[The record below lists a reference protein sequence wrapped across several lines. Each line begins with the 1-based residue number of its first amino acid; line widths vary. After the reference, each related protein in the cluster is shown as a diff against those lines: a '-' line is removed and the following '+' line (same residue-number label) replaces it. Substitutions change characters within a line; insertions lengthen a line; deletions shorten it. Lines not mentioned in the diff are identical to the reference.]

1 MQIRRTS
8 ERIGLM
14 AAGLS
19 ALCLTSALSV
29 LAAQIPEGMEGAFQ
43 PHPEAEEAISQLYSP
58 FCPGFMLE
66 NCAASVALRDSMQ
79 VLAYDGWSSEQ
90 IVDWMLSNYGEQ
102 YLAVP
107 EARGWGLWAWVLPPA
122 ALLAGLGMVFV
133 ALRRFKP
140 VPVERPGP
148 KSGTKGGAEARAIS
162 AAEEERLRSAIR
174 EIEISED
181 PSF

>member
-1 MQIRRTS
+1 MLIWRS
-8 ERIGLM
+8 AVPLGVIAALV
-14 AAGLS
+14 AGLG
-19 ALCLTSALSV
+19 LSTG
-29 LAAQIPEGMEGAFQ
+29 AGAQIPEGMEGAFL
-43 PHPEAEEAISQLYSP
+43 PHPEAEEAIGQLYSP

-66 NCAASVALRDSMQ
+66 NCSASVALRDSMQ
-79 VLAYDGWSSEQ
+79 VLAYQGWTSEE
-90 IVDWMLSNYGEQ
+90 IVDWMLSRYGEQ

-107 EARGWGLWAWVLPPA
+107 EARGWGIWAWVLPPL
-122 ALLAGLGMVFV
+122 ALLTGLGIVFV

-140 VPVERPGP
+140 AESGAHRPEPGRAV
-148 KSGTKGGAEARAIS
+148 GAIS

>member
-1 MQIRRTS
+1 MVIRRNS
-8 ERIGLM
+8 MRLVLL
-14 AAGLS
+14 AAVFSGVGLS
-19 ALCLTSALSV
+19 SGLPAFAG
-29 LAAQIPEGMEGAFQ
+29 AQIPEGMEGAFL

-66 NCAASVALRDSMQ
+66 NCGASIALRDSMQ
-79 VLAYDGWSSEQ
+79 VLAYDGWSSDQ

-133 ALRRFKP
+133 ALKRFKP
-140 VPVERPGP
+140 LEAEKPGP
-148 KSGTKGGAEARAIS
+148 RSAAEGKGSRAIS
-162 AAEEERLRSAIR
+162 TAEEERLRSAIR